1 MSAALRRVLVTNS
14 LLPLQTFIGHNSL
27 THTRSHDHT
36 KSESW
41 ELRVGGCFASPQQAK
56 EAMSRRI
63 TNPKAEAAGLSSGAE
78 EVAKAGVDEYAR
90 EAELCDL

>member
-1 MSAALRRVLVTNS
+1 MILDRS
-14 LLPLQTFIGHNSL
+14 LS
-27 THTRSHDHT
+27 HTRDHT

-41 ELRVGGCFASPQQAK
+41 QLRDGSCLASPQQAK
-56 EAMSRRI
+56 EAMPRRL
-63 TNPKAEAAGLSSGAE
+63 TNPKAEVAGLSSGAE